1 MKTHYNDIVSI
12 TVLNKT
18 ISEEAK
24 RWITQYNLVLFIS
37 DHTHT
42 LFPIF
47 LKKKEKVMSGKLNKA
62 ETARIPSSSYPCSG
76 ERREKKKW

>member
-37 DHTHT
+37 DHTHI

-47 LKKKEKVMSGKLNKA
+47 LKKKEKVM
-62 ETARIPSSSYPCSG
+62 
-76 ERREKKKW
+76 